1 MKVPQPGVLAKDS
14 FQNKRFK
21 LIPSMVE
28 APWVVQMAVRLVNVW
43 RFQCANFD
51 CTCFSLVNVGT
62 TLTSREHFMSSCK
75 TNISF
80 ILTFSVFSSTPVLLG
95 QKVVM
100 RYFRG
105 EGYLEMD
112 VHVGS
117 SAIAD
122 NIVGV
127 CRSYGKAF
135 ICNLGEHYFFGYL

>member
-1 MKVPQPGVLAKDS
+1 MARECVPCEV
-14 FQNKRFK
+14 
-21 LIPSMVE
+21 II
-28 APWVVQMAVRLVNVW
+28 
-43 RFQCANFD
+43 
-51 CTCFSLVNVGT
+51 
-62 TLTSREHFMSSCK
+62 REQFLSYCK
-75 TNISF
+75 TNKAHLCF
-80 ILTFSVFSSTPVLLG
+80 YFHFSSTPVLLG

-105 EGYLEMD
+105 KGYLEMD

-135 ICNLGEHYFFGYL
+135 ICNLGELSFFFSLLCGVLLILLLVCTQR